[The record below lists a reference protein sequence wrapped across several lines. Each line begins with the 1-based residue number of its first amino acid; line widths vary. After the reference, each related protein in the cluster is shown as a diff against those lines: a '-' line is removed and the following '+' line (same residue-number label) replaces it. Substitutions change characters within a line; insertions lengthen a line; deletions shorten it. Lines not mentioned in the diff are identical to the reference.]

1 MDLSLTPEQELIRNT
16 VREFS
21 KKEVGPRAAEWDR
34 AQRTPLDVVRKLGP
48 LGLLGALIPPEHGG
62 AGLDKVS
69 YLLALEE
76 LAYGDA
82 GFSVGVAV
90 HTSVAALPIVWFGTE
105 EQKKRFL
112 PPLASGE
119 RLGAF
124 AVTEAQAG
132 SDVSGIQTRAER
144 KGDAYVLN
152 GSKVFITNGS
162 HADQVIVAARTKDG
176 DPHDSISLFVV
187 ERKTSGYEV
196 GGHEEKLGLRSSDT
210 ARISFTDMRVP
221 AANRLGEDGAGFRS
235 LMRVLNSSRLA
246 IAAQSLG
253 IARRAMDEAIKYA
266 KERKAFGSSLSK
278 HQAIQF
284 MIADMATQIEAARL
298 MTMRA
303 AASEDRGELRPEEA
317 SMAKL
322 LASEMA
328 VLVAEK
334 AVQIHGGNGYI
345 KDYAVERLMRDAPIT
360 RIYEGT
366 SEMQKLIVAR
376 ALARQ

>member
-1 MDLSLTPEQELIRNT
+1 VDLSLTPEQELIRNT